1 MNKKIKLLAIGVL
14 IIVASTI
21 GIPQI
26 MNVQYKPIN
35 VIRVACVGDSIT
47 EGSEYPSDLQWL
59 LGAYYSVCNFGARGS
74 TVSLSSQ
81 EPYMDQ
87 TAFQKAK
94 EFQPNIVVIMLGT
107 NDAHSDVQQYNESFE
122 NDYKKLVVSFQELE
136 SKPQILV
143 VKPPQIFNS
152 SGNLSPTYFSENL
165 IPHIENLANELNL
178 PIIDVY
184 TALGNHLDYYTDGV
198 HPNSE
203 GSALIAFKVYDAIIS
218 QESSQLI
225 L

>member
-59 LGAYYSVCNFGARGS
+59 LGAYYSVGNFGASGS

>member
-1 MNKKIKLLAIGVL
+1 
-14 IIVASTI
+14 
-21 GIPQI
+21 

-59 LGAYYSVCNFGARGS
+59 LGAYYSVGNFGASGS

>member
-59 LGAYYSVCNFGARGS
+59 IGAYYSVCNFGASGS